1 MQHWP
6 SRISLI
12 IQANTTVATFIEE
25 PLRINHETLGKLQF
39 LESRFLPVSSILAN
53 YTDVLGELK
62 GLLKILTAVRTIS
75 HEVRKTSERDIENK
89 RKACAGFSRNAH
101 FLQRRCESTAQLLSN
116 TLAFKN
122 QVVAQ
127 EQNHS
132 MLRLTKSAV
141 FLTILTVFY
150 LPWSFVAVC
159 DSLQLR

>member
-1 MQHWP
+1 M
-6 SRISLI
+6 LI
-12 IQANTTVATFIEE
+12 CLQANTTVATFIEE
-25 PLRINHETLGKLQF
+25 PLRVNHETLGKLQF
-39 LESRFLPVSSILAN
+39 IESRFLPVNGILAS
-53 YTDVLGELK
+53 YTDVLAELK
-62 GLLKILTAVRTIS
+62 GLLRTMIATRAIS
-75 HEVRKTSERDIENK
+75 HEDKKSAERDIENK
-89 RKACAGFSRNAH
+89 RKSCASFARNAH
-101 FLQRRCESTAQLLSN
+101 FLQRRCESTSQLLSN

-159 DSLQLR
+159 GSCSSQKLWC